1 MRYKLNE
8 LDILSEIKVSLNNQR
23 FKVRINPD
31 EDYKE

>member
-1 MRYKLNE
+1 MSWIDL
-8 LDILSEIKVSLNNQR
+8 LSEIKVLLNNQR